1 MAQGSNISEIARESQ
16 ADEHKGSGF
25 AVSYAQWYIAECKPT
40 RERTIRE
47 MLKKVGYEVYV
58 ASQKEKHR
66 YKSGNTRTVEHIILP
81 GKIFVHTAESSLV
94 DIMTS
99 FSSVYRFQINRA
111 ATPDKY
117 GNKPFAFVPTADM
130 KKLMDFLDK
139 ADTPVVITDIKLKLD
154 QEVKVVSGPLAGFE
168 GRFYREGSATYI
180 VIKVALGSNH
190 YAYTEVSIN
199 DIQPMGNKS

>member
-1 MAQGSNISEIARESQ
+1 MAQESNISENARESQ
-16 ADEHKGSGF
+16 AAEHKGSGF
-25 AVSYAQWYIAECKPT
+25 AVSNAQWYIAECKPT

-58 ASQKEKHR
+58 ASQTEKHR

-81 GKIFVHTAESSLV
+81 GKVFVRTEEANLV
-94 DIMTS
+94 SIMTS
-99 FSSVYRFQINRA
+99 FSSVYRFQLNRA
-111 ATPDKY
+111 AAEDKY

-130 KKLMDFLDK
+130 NRLMDFLQK
-139 ADTPVVITDIKLKLD
+139 SEKPVVITDIKLKLD
-154 QEVKVVSGPLAGFE
+154 QEVKVVSGPLAGFD
-168 GRFYREGSATYI
+168 GRFYREGPATYI

-199 DIQPMGNKS
+199 DIQLMR

>member
-1 MAQGSNISEIARESQ
+1 MAQESNISENARESQ
-16 ADEHKGSGF
+16 AAEHKGSGF
-25 AVSYAQWYIAECKPT
+25 AVSNAQWYIAECKPT

-58 ASQKEKHR
+58 ASQTEKHR

-81 GKIFVHTAESSLV
+81 GKVFVRTEEANLV
-94 DIMTS
+94 SIMTS
-99 FSSVYRFQINRA
+99 FSSVYRFQLNRA
-111 ATPDKY
+111 AAADKY

-130 KKLMDFLDK
+130 DRLMDFLQK
-139 ADTPVVITDIKLKLD
+139 SEKPVIITDMKLKLD

-168 GRFYREGSATYI
+168 GRFYREGPATYI

-199 DIQPMGNKS
+199 DIQLVG

>member
-1 MAQGSNISEIARESQ
+1 MAQESNISENARESQ
-16 ADEHKGSGF
+16 AAEHKGSGF
-25 AVSYAQWYIAECKPT
+25 AVSNAQWYIAECKPT

-58 ASQKEKHR
+58 ASQTEKHR

-81 GKIFVHTAESSLV
+81 GKVFVRTEEANLV
-94 DIMTS
+94 SIMTS
-99 FSSVYRFQINRA
+99 FSSVYRFQLNRA
-111 ATPDKY
+111 AAEDKY

-130 KKLMDFLDK
+130 NRLMDFLQK
-139 ADTPVVITDIKLKLD
+139 SEKPVVITDIKFKLD

-190 YAYTEVSIN
+190 YAYTEVSIK